1 MKNLKQWEANG
12 HLYTLPRGDMKTK
25 TYNITFVGE
34 YMCLTTTVSSKNEES
49 AVADATELI
58 NEYYAWDLTEVEII
72 DVQCELLEGD
82 YL

>member
-1 MKNLKQWEANG
+1 
-12 HLYTLPRGDMKTK
+12 
-25 TYNITFVGE
+25 
-34 YMCLTTTVSSKNEES
+34 MCLTTTVSSKNEES